1 MSRAVR
7 WGVAGGL
14 VVVLVVAWH
23 WLVGGY
29 ALLATVILAV
39 FIGAMIAPDIGALV
53 GHFLIGG
60 IMGDLEKFSRPPQAY
75 GRARARAAEGRY
87 EEAIAEYRRVLE
99 EHPGDV
105 TAQAE
110 IAEIYYEK
118 LEDFRRAVEEFNVLL
133 GLRLD
138 DSTRATTLMRLA
150 DLYEERFDSPQHAVE
165 CLSAIVQEFPDSKY
179 AASAAER
186 LAHLESRK

>member
-14 VVVLVVAWH
+14 VVVLVVAWRQ
-23 WLVGGY
+23 LAADY
-29 ALLATVILAV
+29 ALLATVVLAV
-39 FIGAMIAPDIGALV
+39 FIGVMLAPDIGALFA
-53 GHFLIGG
+53 HFFVGG
-60 IMGDLEKFSRPPQAY
+60 IMGDLDKFSRPPQAY
-75 GRARARAAEGRY
+75 SRARARAAEGRY

-99 EHPGDV
+99 QHPGDV

-110 IAEIYYEK
+110 IADIYYEK
-118 LEDFRRAVEEFNVLL
+118 LKDFARAVEEFNVLL
-133 GLRLD
+133 GLKLD

-165 CLSAIVQEFPDSKY
+165 CLSAIVQEYPDSKY

-186 LAHLESRK
+186 LRGRKGE